1 MLGGPGC
8 KRELSST
15 ETVATGALAG
25 AIASILTTP
34 ADVMKTRIMTLPA
47 GQSFQIGKMV
57 IDIAQREGFAAFFK
71 GAVPRMFWIAPLGAM
86 NFAGY
91 ELAKNV
97 SADVGGLSDTPPP
110 PPLSPSGET
119 SSHPL
124 HTLFIPIH
132 VHSITCR
139 PTSLHCQATI
149 TEYGDCLGVLPTVLM
164 FQDVPLTHCRRVIGR
179 GRARSGI
186 HPCD

>member
-1 MLGGPGC
+1 MRYRFRLYDAKNPSDPDLHDAQGEMLGGPGC

-110 PPLSPSGET
+110 PPSLSFRGDQFTPASY
-119 SSHPL
+119 PL
-124 HTLFIPIH
+124 HTYSCPFHHMPPYQ
-132 VHSITCR
+132 ST
-139 PTSLHCQATI
+139 
-149 TEYGDCLGVLPTVLM
+149 LPSN
-164 FQDVPLTHCRRVIGR
+164 DYRVR
-179 GRARSGI
+179 
-186 HPCD
+186 